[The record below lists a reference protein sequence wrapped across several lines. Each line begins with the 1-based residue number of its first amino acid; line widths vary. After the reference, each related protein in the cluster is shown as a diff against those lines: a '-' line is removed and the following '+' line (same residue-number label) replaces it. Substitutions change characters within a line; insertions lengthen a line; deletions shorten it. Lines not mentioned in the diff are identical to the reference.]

1 VLSDELAQAIQVSRP
16 RKAFAM
22 RTIEDEP
29 PPDGIRWIVGVSQT
43 RMRAI
48 PSHVLSFA
56 ATIDVEWTALALAS
70 ANAARFREGGGLPET
85 AIGSFRPDRG

>member
-1 VLSDELAQAIQVSRP
+1 MLSDELAQAIQVSRP

-48 PSHVLSFA
+48 PSHVFSFA
-56 ATIDVEWTALALAS
+56 ATIDVERTAIALP
-70 ANAARFREGGGLPET
+70 ANGARFREGGGLPET
-85 AIGSFRPDRG
+85 AIGWFRPDRG